1 VIDVI
6 VPKWGLTMEE
16 GVLVA
21 WLKQVGDPVDDEE
34 PIAELEADKI
44 DGEIMSPAA
53 GTLAEVLVEAG
64 TEVEPGQVI
73 ARVEP
78 S

>member
-21 WLKQVGDPVDDEE
+21 WLKQVGDPVGDEE

-53 GTLAEVLVEAG
+53 GTLAEVLVAAG

-73 ARVEP
+73 ARVDP